1 MISQIKKFL
10 AEKKTNAYITSHI
23 FTNFGASKSG
33 MKDLT
38 TGSVGKNI
46 LRFALPM
53 LVGHMFQQ
61 LYTFVDQIIV
71 GMFLGTEALAAVG
84 ASFPVIFTLVA
95 LIIGIATGGT
105 IVISQFFGAK
115 NFVKVKRAIDTIF
128 IVMAV
133 FAVIMTVV
141 GVSFAEQ
148 IFRLINLP
156 EELMPMATSYFTIY
170 ASGLVVFFAYNG
182 VAAILRGLGDSI
194 TPLYFL
200 VMATVLNIALDLLF
214 IVKLGW
220 GIEGAA
226 FATIIAQGVAFI
238 VAVFYLNK
246 NHELIK
252 FNLREFAFDWE
263 IFKQSLRI
271 GLPTGLQQA
280 FVALGMM
287 ALMSIVNGFGTDVV
301 AGYTAAGRLD
311 SLAVIPAM
319 VFAQALATFVGQNIG
334 AGKIDR
340 VKKGLTRTMLMSSAA
355 AIIMSILLII
365 FKYPLMSL
373 FTRDQAVIDI
383 GGEYLTIVTS
393 FYLLFT
399 GMFVYG
405 GVMRGAGDTII
416 PMFLTIFSLWI
427 IRIPTAVFLSQE
439 TIHIFGLS
447 IRGAGMGQTGIW
459 WSIPI
464 GWGIGLA
471 LSYIYYK
478 TGKWKH
484 KSVVKIKLEPATIT
498 R

>member
-1 MISQIKKFL
+1 M
-10 AEKKTNAYITSHI
+10 
-23 FTNFGASKSG
+23 KSG

-46 LRFALPM
+46 LRFAMPM
-53 LVGHMFQQ
+53 LLGNLFQQ

-71 GMFLGTEALAAVG
+71 GRYLGKEALAAVG
-84 ASFPVIFTLVA
+84 ASFPVIFTLIA

-115 NFVKVKRAIDTIF
+115 NFTKVKRAIDTIF
-128 IVMAV
+128 IAMGI
-133 FAVIMTVV
+133 FAVIMTLV
-141 GVSFAEQ
+141 GLSFSEE
-148 IFRLINLP
+148 IFRLIKLP
-156 EELMPMATSYFTIY
+156 EELMPMANTYLTIY
-170 ASGLVVFFAYNG
+170 VSGLVIFFGYNG

-200 VMATVLNIALDLLF
+200 VLATILNIGLDLLF

-226 FATIIAQGVAFI
+226 FATLIAQGTAFM
-238 VAVFYLNK
+238 VAVFYLNR

-252 FNLREFAFDWE
+252 FNIKEFAFDWE

-271 GLPTGLQQA
+271 GLPTGLQHT

-287 ALMSIVNGFGTDVV
+287 ALMGIVNGFGTDVV

-311 SLAVIPAM
+311 SLAVIPSM
-319 VFAQALATFVGQNIG
+319 VFSIALSTFVGQNIG
-334 AGKIDR
+334 AGKLDR
-340 VKKGLTRTMLMSSAA
+340 VKKGLTRTMLMSSAV
-355 AIIMSILLII
+355 AIVISILII
-365 FKYPLMSL
+365 LFKYPLMGL

-399 GMFVYG
+399 AMFTYN
-405 GVMRGAGDTII
+405 GVMRGAGDTLI
-416 PMFLTIFSLWI
+416 PMFITLFSLWVV
-427 IRIPTAVFLSQE
+427 RIPAAVFLSRE
-439 TIHIFGLS
+439 TIEIFGLHMK
-447 IRGAGMGQTGIW
+447 GAGLGQSGIW
-459 WSIPI
+459 WSIPC
-464 GWGIGLA
+464 GWGIGLVF
-471 LSYIYYK
+471 SYIYYK
-478 TGKWKH
+478 TGRWKT
-484 KSVVKIKLEPATIT
+484 KTVVKAKVEPATIT

>member
-1 MISQIKKFL
+1 M
-10 AEKKTNAYITSHI
+10 
-23 FTNFGASKSG
+23 KSG

-38 TGSVGKNI
+38 VGSVGKNI
-46 LRFALPM
+46 LRFAMPM
-53 LVGHMFQQ
+53 LLGNLFQQ

-71 GMFLGTEALAAVG
+71 GRYLGKEALAAVG
-84 ASFPVIFTLVA
+84 ASFPVIFTLIA

-115 NFVKVKRAIDTIF
+115 NFTKVKRAIDTIF
-128 IVMAV
+128 IAMGF

-141 GVSFAEQ
+141 GLSFSEE
-148 IFRLINLP
+148 IFRLIKLP
-156 EELMPMATSYFTIY
+156 EELMPMANTYLTIY
-170 ASGLVVFFAYNG
+170 VSGLVIFFGYNG

-200 VMATVLNIALDLLF
+200 VLATVINIGLDLLF

-226 FATIIAQGVAFI
+226 FATLIAQGTAFM
-238 VAVFYLNK
+238 VAVFYLNR

-252 FNLREFAFDWE
+252 FNIKEFAFDWS

-271 GLPTGLQQA
+271 GLPTGLQHT

-287 ALMSIVNGFGTDVV
+287 ALMGIVNGFGTDVV

-311 SLAVIPAM
+311 SLAVIPSM
-319 VFAQALATFVGQNIG
+319 VFSIALSTFVGQNIG
-334 AGKIDR
+334 AGKLDR
-340 VKKGLTRTMLMSSAA
+340 VKKGLARTMLMSSATA
-355 AIIMSILLII
+355 VVITILII
-365 FKYPLMSL
+365 LFKYPLMGL

-399 GMFVYG
+399 AMFTYN
-405 GVMRGAGDTII
+405 GVMRGAGDTLI
-416 PMFLTIFSLWI
+416 PMFITLFSLWI
-427 IRIPTAVFLSQE
+427 VRIPVALFLSRE
-439 TIHIFGLS
+439 TIEIFGLT
-447 IRGAGMGQTGIW
+447 INGAGLGQSGIW
-459 WSIPI
+459 WSIPA
-464 GWGIGLA
+464 GWGIGL
-471 LSYIYYK
+471 LFSFIYYRTGRWK
-478 TGKWKH
+478 TRT
-484 KSVVKIKLEPATIT
+484 VIKAKVEPATIT

>member
-1 MISQIKKFL
+1 
-10 AEKKTNAYITSHI
+10 
-23 FTNFGASKSG
+23 

-38 TGSVGKNI
+38 TGGIGRNI
-46 LRFALPM
+46 FRFAVPM
-53 LVGHMFQQ
+53 LVGNMFQQ

-71 GMFLGTEALAAVG
+71 GRYLGKEALASVG
-84 ASFPVIFTLVA
+84 ASFPVIFTLIA

-115 NFVKVKRAIDTIF
+115 DFSKVKRAIDTIF
-128 IVMAV
+128 IAMAI
-133 FAVIMTVV
+133 FAAIMTVV
-141 GVSFAEQ
+141 GVSFAEP
-148 IFRLINLP
+148 IFRLMRLP
-156 EELMPMATSYFTIY
+156 EELMPTATTYFTIY
-170 ASGLVVFFAYNG
+170 ASGLVVFFGYNG

-200 VMATVLNIALDLLF
+200 VLATVLNISLDLLF

-226 FATIIAQGVAFI
+226 FATIIAQGAAFI

-271 GLPTGLQQA
+271 GLPTGLQHT

-287 ALMSIVNGFGTDVV
+287 ALMGIVNGFGTDTV

-311 SLAVIPAM
+311 SLAVIPSM

-340 VKKGLTRTMLMSSAA
+340 VKKGLHRTLLMSSATA
-355 AIIMSILLII
+355 VGITILII
-365 FKYPLMSL
+365 LFKNPLMSL
-373 FTRDQAVIDI
+373 FTHDQAVIGI
-383 GGEYLTIVTS
+383 GTDYLTIVTS

-399 GMFVYG
+399 WMFAFG
-405 GVMRGAGDTII
+405 GVMRGAGDTLV
-416 PMFLTIFSLWI
+416 PMFLTLISLWI
-427 IRIPTAVFLSQE
+427 IRIPAALFLSQE
-439 TIHIFGLS
+439 TIEIFGLS
-447 IRGAGMGQTGIW
+447 IRGAGMGEAGIW
-459 WSIPI
+459 WSIPT
-464 GWGIGLA
+464 GWAVGMILTF
-471 LSYIYYK
+471 IYYRTGRWK
-478 TGKWKH
+478 TM
-484 KSVVKIKLEPATIT
+484 SVVKVKVEPATIT

>member
-1 MISQIKKFL
+1 
-10 AEKKTNAYITSHI
+10 
-23 FTNFGASKSG
+23 

-38 TGSVGKNI
+38 QGSEGRNI
-46 LRFALPM
+46 FRFAVPM

-71 GMFLGTEALAAVG
+71 GRFLGKEALASVG
-84 ASFPVIFTLVA
+84 ASFPVIFTLIA

-115 NFVKVKRAIDTIF
+115 NFTKVKRAIDTIF
-128 IVMAV
+128 IIMGV

-141 GVSFAEQ
+141 GISFSEQ
-148 IFRLINLP
+148 IFQLIKLP
-156 EELMPMATSYFTIY
+156 EELMPTANAYFSIY
-170 ASGLVVFFAYNG
+170 VSGLVVFFGYNG

-200 VMATVLNIALDLLF
+200 VLATVLNIGLDLLF

-226 FATIIAQGVAFI
+226 FATIIAQGTAFI

-246 NHELIK
+246 THELIK
-252 FNLREFAFDWE
+252 FNIREFSFDWE

-271 GLPTGLQQA
+271 GLPTGLQQT

-287 ALMSIVNGFGTDVV
+287 ALMGIVNGFGTDVV
-301 AGYTAAGRLD
+301 AAYTAAGRLD
-311 SLAVIPAM
+311 SLAIIPSM
-319 VFAQALATFVGQNIG
+319 VFSTALSTFVGQNIG
-334 AGKIDR
+334 AGKIER
-340 VKKGLTRTMLMSSAA
+340 VKKGLTRTMMMASAT
-355 AIIMSILLII
+355 AIGITLLVIV
-365 FKYPLMSL
+365 FKFPLMRL
-373 FTRDQAVIDI
+373 FTLDQTVINI

-399 GMFVYG
+399 AMFVYG

-416 PMFLTIFSLWI
+416 PMFLTLISLWI
-427 IRIPTAVFLSQE
+427 IRIPAALFLSQDTVE
-439 TIHIFGLS
+439 IFGLS
-447 IRGAGMGQTGIW
+447 LRGAGMDESGIW

-464 GWGIGLA
+464 GWGFGLIT
-471 LSYIYYK
+471 SYLYYK
-478 TGKWKH
+478 TGKWKY
-484 KSVVKIKLEPATIT
+484 KTVVKAKLEPATIT

>member
-1 MISQIKKFL
+1 M
-10 AEKKTNAYITSHI
+10 N
-23 FTNFGASKSG
+23 SG

-38 TGSVGKNI
+38 VGSVGKNI
-46 LRFALPM
+46 LRFAMPM

-71 GMFLGTEALAAVG
+71 GRFLGKEALAAVG
-84 ASFPVIFTLVA
+84 ASFPVIFTLIA

-105 IVISQFFGAK
+105 IVISQFFGARD
-115 NFVKVKRAIDTIF
+115 FTRVKRAIDTIF
-128 IVMAV
+128 IVMGV
-133 FAVIMTVV
+133 FAVLMTVI
-141 GVSFAEQ
+141 GISFAEQ

-156 EELMPMATSYFTIY
+156 EELMPLATNYFTIY
-170 ASGLVVFFAYNG
+170 VSGLIVFFGFNG

-200 VMATVLNIALDLLF
+200 VISTLLNIGLDLLF

-226 FATIIAQGVAFI
+226 FATLIAQGTAFI
-238 VAVFYLNK
+238 IAVFYLNR
-246 NHELIK
+246 NHELIR
-252 FNLREFAFDWE
+252 FDFRDFAFDWD
-263 IFKQSLRI
+263 IFRQSIRI
-271 GLPTGLQQA
+271 GLPTGVQQA

-287 ALMSIVNGFGTDVV
+287 ALMRIVNGFGTDVV

-311 SLAVIPAM
+311 SLAVIPSM

-340 VKKGLTRTMLMSSAA
+340 VKKGLARTLLMSSAVA
-355 AIIMSILLII
+355 MGITILIII

-373 FTRDQAVIDI
+373 FTRDQGVIDI
-383 GGEYLTIVTS
+383 GGDYLTIVTA

-399 GMFVYG
+399 GMFTYG
-405 GVMRGAGDTII
+405 GVMRGAGDTLI

-427 IRIPTAVFLSQE
+427 IRIPAAVFLSQE
-439 TIHIFGLS
+439 SILLFGHS
-447 IRGAGMGQTGIW
+447 IKGLGMGADGIW
-459 WSIPI
+459 WSIPS
-464 GWGIGLA
+464 GWGIGLL
-471 LSYIYYK
+471 LSVIYYRTGRWK
-478 TGKWKH
+478 TRTVIKA
-484 KSVVKIKLEPATIT
+484 KLEPATIT